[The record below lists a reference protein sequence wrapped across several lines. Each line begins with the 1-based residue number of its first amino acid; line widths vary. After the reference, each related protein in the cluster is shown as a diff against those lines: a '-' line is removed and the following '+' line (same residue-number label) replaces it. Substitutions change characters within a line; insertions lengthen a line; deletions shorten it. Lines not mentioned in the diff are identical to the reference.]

1 MIKLLAITLTAVSL
15 AACGSMNRDS
25 ARMGNAA
32 ETKNST
38 DANKS
43 ANPAAVSPAPAAGT
57 GSGSGSGVGGSAAP
71 GTR

>member
-1 MIKLLAITLTAVSL
+1 MIKVLAIAVAAISL
-15 AACGSMNRDS
+15 AACGSMTSRDS

-43 ANPAAVSPAPAAGT
+43 ANPAATSPGMGT
-57 GSGSGSGVGGSAAP
+57 GGSASGIGGSAAP

>member
-1 MIKLLAITLTAVSL
+1 MIKFIAIALAAVSL
-15 AACGSMNRDS
+15 SACGSIMNRDS

-43 ANPAAVSPAPAAGT
+43 GNPASVSPAGTT
-57 GSGSGSGVGGSAAP
+57 GSGAASGVGG
-71 GTR
+71 TR